1 MQIPAV
7 LERVLDRPAVVVIRK
22 VLDVYAHAPGGLLAN
37 GLAFTALFAT
47 VPIALVT
54 LGVAGLL
61 VEDPAVQEQLA
72 HGADATSSRPCAE
85 LIEQA
90 LVSMAQGAALTSVIG
105 IAGLIWTVSQFY
117 VTLDVAFAR
126 IFADRPERDVLR
138 RTARGF
144 MWVAGLVGV
153 VVALIVGGS
162 LAAAAEALLP
172 TSTTALTA
180 FGRIVTSPAVV
191 LLVTIGVVLVIYV
204 VVPPR
209 SPAWRAALPP
219 AIAAGS
225 GIFVLAQLFLF
236 AAPRVVGVATLA
248 GPLATSFIALAWLS
262 FSFQIL
268 LFGAAWVRVRDDELT
283 ADDEGPTGG
292 DASSRPEDVGT
303 RRSAADLR
311 ACPGPVSPGES
322 RNGGRTERSP
332 RATVRS

>member
-22 VLDVYAHAPGGLLAN
+22 VLDIYGHAPGGLLAN

-61 VEDPAVQEQLA
+61 VKDPAVQDQLA
-72 HGADATSSRPCAE
+72 TALTEVIPPLRE

-117 VTLDVAFAR
+117 VTLDIAFAR
-126 IFADRPERDVLR
+126 IFSDRPERDVLR

-153 VVALIVGGS
+153 IVALIVGGS

-172 TSTTALTA
+172 TTSTALAA
-180 FGRIVTSPAVV
+180 FGRIFTSPGVI
-191 LLVTIGVVLVIYV
+191 LLVTVGVVLVIYV

-209 SPAWRAALPP
+209 PPAWRAALPP
-219 AIAAGS
+219 AVAAGS
-225 GIFVLAQLFLF
+225 GIFLLAQLFGFL
-236 AAPRVVGVATLA
+236 APRVVGVATLA

-268 LFGAAWVRVRDDELT
+268 LYGAAWARVRDDEMNPST
-283 ADDEGPTGG
+283 EARDGPGQTPPGGGGG
-292 DASSRPEDVGT
+292 DGSG
-303 RRSAADLR
+303 
-311 ACPGPVSPGES
+311 
-322 RNGGRTERSP
+322 
-332 RATVRS
+332 